1 MQNIKPKICFVALE
15 NFPALIGNPKFG
27 RIGGAEIQ
35 QALIGREL
43 KKRGYEVSFITLD
56 HGQDE
61 KKEIDGIR
69 IIKAYPQNGGIKT
82 LRFLHPRLTSLW
94 HAMKKADAD
103 IYYQRTSDS
112 VTGIVATFCRR
123 YHKKFVFAAASNC
136 DCMSDLPLCPAKHA
150 QLFYHYGLR
159 RANLVIAQTMTQQK
173 LLRKNFHVGS
183 FVIPNSVLDYS
194 QFPGK
199 SFDKI
204 TISGKCL
211 LWIGKFAPVKRL
223 ELLLDV
229 AEQLED
235 LHFNVVGDGNGET
248 TYVQGLKMRAKSLP
262 NVHLHGNVPHTNMH
276 QFYLQTSI
284 LISTSSAEGFP
295 NIFLE
300 AWSHGLPVVTTF
312 DPEGIVAANGLG
324 IVGKNVSDLTDGIKE
339 LLYSPKRWY
348 KVSQSARAYYLQNH
362 TIEKVMNRLEQVL
375 NNLVDSKEKNSD
387 GVKV

>member
-1 MQNIKPKICFVALE
+1 MQDIKPKICFVALD
-15 NFPALIGNPKFG
+15 NYAALIEDPTIGH
-27 RIGGAEIQ
+27 IGGAEIQ
-35 QALIGREL
+35 QALIGREFT
-43 KKRGYEVSFITLD
+43 KRGYQVSFITLD
-56 HGQDE
+56 HGQDD

-69 IIKAYPQNGGIKT
+69 IIKTYTQNGGIKT

-94 HAMKKADAD
+94 HAMKVANAD

-136 DCMSDLPLCPAKHA
+136 DCMSELPLCPARHA
-150 QLFYHYGLR
+150 QVLYHYGLR

-173 LLRKNFHVGS
+173 LLRENFHVGS

-194 QFPGK
+194 QFLGK
-199 SFDKI
+199 SYDETTVQEKR
-204 TISGKCL
+204 L
-211 LWIGKFAPVKRL
+211 LWVGVFTPVKRL
-223 ELLLDV
+223 EILFNV
-229 AEQLED
+229 AEQHEN
-235 LHFNVVGDGNGET
+235 LHFDVVGDGNGET
-248 TYVQGLKMRAKSLP
+248 TYVQGLKLRAKYLP
-262 NVHLHGNVPHTNMH
+262 NVHLHGNVPHTNMN
-276 QFYLQTSI
+276 QFYLQTSA
-284 LISTSSAEGFP
+284 LICTSRAEGFP
-295 NIFLE
+295 NTFLE

-312 DPEGIVAANGLG
+312 DPEGVVAANGLG